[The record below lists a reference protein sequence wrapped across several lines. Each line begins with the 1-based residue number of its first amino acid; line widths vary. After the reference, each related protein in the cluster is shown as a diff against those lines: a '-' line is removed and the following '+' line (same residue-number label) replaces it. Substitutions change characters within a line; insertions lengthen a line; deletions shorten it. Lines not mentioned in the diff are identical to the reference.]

1 MGSEPDSGPAFRAG
15 AWLSRALA
23 AELDTRLRIGESLH
37 SGLRRATDGT
47 VPFVYATARDG
58 NPQSMND
65 TATDG
70 TSIFAPLWKRKWLI
84 LAVAVIAG
92 LGTYLYY
99 KRQAPVYGASTQ
111 LYFGSAAEQ
120 QGAGSG
126 SSSIGK
132 TGLSARGLTDQAAVI
147 NSAIIGLPARKKLR
161 EEGDLAAARGKV
173 VAKANNTNDFIA
185 ITTEARTPKGAV
197 ALANGYAAQYIK
209 RQRSQ
214 YLRNIRTQ
222 LVNTRA
228 QLRRIEPPLTPTT
241 TTTGKGKTT
250 KAATPSSAS
259 ELQAASLQNKISQL
273 ENALTSY
280 AGVQQV
286 GLAKGSGPPLSPKPK
301 QNAIFGFV
309 LGLLLASIAAYVLSR
324 FDRRVR
330 SLSDLEELYQAQI
343 LAALPAVRTPVL
355 RSEGRPRPAKAL
367 LEPLRRLHTTLH
379 LGDML
384 NGNPENRPRVLLVVS
399 PDAGDGRSSMIA
411 NLALV
416 TAEAGERVAVVE
428 ADFRR
433 PTLGRV
439 LEVSG
444 PNGLAQVLA
453 GQVEPAVAMQPV
465 HMPATSLDAA
475 AGASPNGAVETAV
488 QTMRGSA
495 SLLLHG
501 AAAPNPPALLGSEA
515 MAQLVRALRDDYDY
529 VLIDAPPPLEVSDAM
544 PLLPQVD
551 GILILARIGHTRDV
565 SAERL
570 AQLLAHTSTAPL
582 LGVVGNCVSRKDIQ
596 RYGFTWMPAAARR
609 RRPAAR

>member
-1 MGSEPDSGPAFRAG
+1 
-15 AWLSRALA
+15 
-23 AELDTRLRIGESLH
+23 
-37 SGLRRATDGT
+37 
-47 VPFVYATARDG
+47 
-58 NPQSMND
+58 MND

-84 LAVAVIAG
+84 LAVAIIAAA
-92 LGTYLYY
+92 GTYLYY
-99 KRQAPVYGASTQ
+99 KRQTPVYGASTQ

-120 QGAGSG
+120 QGAGGGAASTL
-126 SSSIGK
+126 GK
-132 TGLSARGLTDQAAVI
+132 TGLSARALTDQAAVI
-147 NSAIIGLPARKKLR
+147 NSPIIGQPVRKRLR
-161 EEGDLAAARGKV
+161 EEGNIAAARGKAT
-173 VAKANNTNDFIA
+173 AKSNNTNDFIV
-185 ITTEARTPKGAV
+185 INTEAHQPKAAI

-209 RQRSQ
+209 RERAQ
-214 YLRNIRTQ
+214 YLRNVRNQ

-228 QLRRIEPPLTPTT
+228 QLRRIEPPLTPP
-241 TTTGKGKTT
+241 TTTGKGKTG

-273 ENALTSY
+273 ENALSTY
-280 AGVQQV
+280 TGVQQV
-286 GLAKGSGPPLSPKPK
+286 GTAKGSGPPLSPKPK

-330 SLSDLEELYQAQI
+330 TLADLEHLYQAQI
-343 LAALPAVRTPVL
+343 LAALPTVRSPVL

-384 NGNPENRPRVLLVVS
+384 NGHPANRPRVLLVVS
-399 PDAGDGRSSMIA
+399 PDAGDGRSSLIA

-433 PTLGRV
+433 PSLARL
-439 LEVSG
+439 LEVTA
-444 PNGLAQVLA
+444 PNGLAQVIA
-453 GQVEPAVAMQPV
+453 RQVEPAVALQPV
-465 HMPATSLDAA
+465 HMPAASFDE
-475 AGASPNGAVETAV
+475 AGAGSPNGAVETAV

-495 SLLLHG
+495 SVLVHG

-515 MAQLVRALRDDYDY
+515 MTQLVRTLREEYDY

-544 PLLPQVD
+544 PLLPQAD
-551 GILILARIGHTRDV
+551 GILILARIGHTRDI

-570 AQLLAHTSTAPL
+570 AQLLAHSPSAPL
-582 LGVVGNCVSRKDIQ
+582 LGVVGNCVPRKDIQ
-596 RYGFTWMPAAARR
+596 RYGFTWMPAPARR